1 MSVSVRRKER
11 ERGEEVGEKERIREG
26 EGEKET
32 ERDGNSVELY
42 SASNNIG
49 TSGKEP
55 ACQCRRLKKRKFDP
69 WLRKTPW
76 RRAWQPTPVFL
87 TEESRGPRSLAGYSP

>member
-1 MSVSVRRKER
+1 M
-11 ERGEEVGEKERIREG
+11 GEKERIREG

-55 ACQCRRLKKRKFDP
+55 ACQCRDMGLTRQGRCHM
-69 WLRKTPW
+69 LRD
-76 RRAWQPTPVFL
+76 
-87 TEESRGPRSLAGYSP
+87 S